1 MKIKKLII
9 LLMTFPIVGF
19 SQFYK
24 EKKSDIVE
32 DNSLKRFSV
41 GVKFGLP
48 YMAVLGAQYTLPFF
62 NNHFAPYFDYSQY
75 SYEKNNEDAQFR
87 FSEFGISYF
96 FNQIGKGLYA
106 GLSYSNLSYN
116 VKFTNVI
123 LENGSKGYGG
133 EKIDMR
139 TTNLRIG
146 LKTGGTFYF
155 RIEMGYGLGDIPKKL
170 SFKAIDN
177 FDPKYSQIVTKEIPK
192 ISGTSEREMLIGNIG
207 VGISF

>member
-1 MKIKKLII
+1 
-9 LLMTFPIVGF
+9 MTFPILGF

-24 EKKSDIVE
+24 EKKSSFVE

-106 GLSYSNLSYN
+106 GLSYSNLSYD

-123 LENGSKGYGG
+123 LENGSIGYGSG
-133 EKIDMR
+133 KVDMR
-139 TTNLRIG
+139 TTNLRFG

-207 VGISF
+207 IGISF

>member
-9 LLMTFPIVGF
+9 ILMTFPIVGF

-48 YMAVLGAQYTLPFF
+48 YMAVLSAQYTLPFF

-106 GLSYSNLSYN
+106 GLSYSNLSYD

-123 LENGSKGYGG
+123 LENGSKGYGS

>member
-24 EKKSDIVE
+24 EKKSDIIE

-96 FNQIGKGLYA
+96 FNQIGKGLYT
-106 GLSYSNLSYN
+106 GLSYSNLSYD

-123 LENGSKGYGG
+123 LENGSKGYGS

-177 FDPKYSQIVTKEIPK
+177 FDPRYSQIVTKEIPK

>member
-1 MKIKKLII
+1 
-9 LLMTFPIVGF
+9 MTFPIIGF

-32 DNSLKRFSV
+32 GNSLKRFSV
-41 GVKFGLP
+41 GVKFGFP
-48 YMAVLGAQYTLPFF
+48 YMAVLGTQYTLPFF

-96 FNQIGKGLYA
+96 LNQIGKGLYA
-106 GLSYSNLSYN
+106 GLSYSNLSYD

-123 LENGSKGYGG
+123 LENGSKGYGS

-139 TTNLRIG
+139 TTNLRVG

-177 FDPKYSQIVTKEIPK
+177 FDPKYSQIVSKEIPK

>member
-9 LLMTFPIVGF
+9 LLMTFPIIGF

-24 EKKSDIVE
+24 EKKSDIDE
-32 DNSLKRFSV
+32 DNSPKRFSV

-48 YMAVLGAQYTLPFF
+48 YMAVLGTQYTLPFF

-75 SYEKNNEDAQFR
+75 SYEKNNEDAQFS

-106 GLSYSNLSYN
+106 GLSYSNLSYD
-116 VKFTNVI
+116 VKFTDVT
-123 LENGSKGYGG
+123 LENGSKGYGS

-139 TTNLRIG
+139 TTNLRVG

-155 RIEMGYGLGDIPKKL
+155 RIEMGYGFGDIPKKL

-192 ISGTSEREMLIGNIG
+192 ISGTSEKEMLIGNIG

>member
-24 EKKSDIVE
+24 EKKSDIDE

-106 GLSYSNLSYN
+106 GLSYSNLSYD

-123 LENGSKGYGG
+123 LENGSKGYGS

-177 FDPKYSQIVTKEIPK
+177 FDPKYSQIITKEIPK

>member
-9 LLMTFPIVGF
+9 ILMTFPIVGF

-48 YMAVLGAQYTLPFF
+48 YMAVLSAQYTLPFF

-106 GLSYSNLSYN
+106 GLSYSNLSYD

-123 LENGSKGYGG
+123 LENGSKGYGS

-177 FDPKYSQIVTKEIPK
+177 FDPRYSQIVTKEIPK

>member
-1 MKIKKLII
+1 
-9 LLMTFPIVGF
+9 MTFPIVGF

-96 FNQIGKGLYA
+96 FNQIGKGLYT
-106 GLSYSNLSYN
+106 GLSYSNLSYD

-123 LENGSKGYGG
+123 LENGSKGYGS

-177 FDPKYSQIVTKEIPK
+177 FDPRYSQIVTKEIPK

>member
-1 MKIKKLII
+1 
-9 LLMTFPIVGF
+9 MTFPIIGF

-24 EKKSDIVE
+24 EKKSDIIE

-48 YMAVLGAQYTLPFF
+48 YMAVLSAQYTLPFF

-106 GLSYSNLSYN
+106 GLSYSNLSYD

-123 LENGSKGYGG
+123 LENGSKGYGS

>member
-1 MKIKKLII
+1 
-9 LLMTFPIVGF
+9 MTFPIVGF

-24 EKKSDIVE
+24 EKKSDIIE

>member
-24 EKKSDIVE
+24 EKKSDIIE

-48 YMAVLGAQYTLPFF
+48 YMAVLSAQYTLPFF

-96 FNQIGKGLYA
+96 FNQIGKGLYT
-106 GLSYSNLSYN
+106 GLSYSNLSYD

-123 LENGSKGYGG
+123 LENGSKGYGS

>member
-1 MKIKKLII
+1 
-9 LLMTFPIVGF
+9 MTFPIVGF

-24 EKKSDIVE
+24 EKKSDIDE

-96 FNQIGKGLYA
+96 FNQIGKGLYT
-106 GLSYSNLSYN
+106 GLSYSNLSYD

-123 LENGSKGYGG
+123 LENGSKGYGS

-177 FDPKYSQIVTKEIPK
+177 FDPRYSQIVTKEIPK

>member
-1 MKIKKLII
+1 
-9 LLMTFPIVGF
+9 MTFPIIGF

-48 YMAVLGAQYTLPFF
+48 YMAVLGTQYTLPFF

-106 GLSYSNLSYN
+106 GLSYSNLSYD

-123 LENGSKGYGG
+123 LENGSKGYGS

-139 TTNLRIG
+139 TTNLRVG

-177 FDPKYSQIVTKEIPK
+177 FDPRYSQIVTKGIPK
-192 ISGTSEREMLIGNIG
+192 ISGTSEKDMLIGNIG

>member
-1 MKIKKLII
+1 
-9 LLMTFPIVGF
+9 MTFPIVGF

-123 LENGSKGYGG
+123 LENGSKGYGS

-177 FDPKYSQIVTKEIPK
+177 FDPRYSQIVTKEIPK

>member
-24 EKKSDIVE
+24 EKKSDIIE

-116 VKFTNVI
+116 IKFTNVI
-123 LENGSKGYGG
+123 LENGSKGYGS

>member
-96 FNQIGKGLYA
+96 FNQIGKGLYT
-106 GLSYSNLSYN
+106 GLSYSNLSYD

-123 LENGSKGYGG
+123 LENGSKGYGS

>member
-9 LLMTFPIVGF
+9 ILMTFPIVGF

-24 EKKSDIVE
+24 EKKSDIIE

-106 GLSYSNLSYN
+106 GLSYSNLSYD

-123 LENGSKGYGG
+123 LENGSKGYGS

>member
-9 LLMTFPIVGF
+9 ILMTFPIVGF

-24 EKKSDIVE
+24 EKKSDIVK
-32 DNSLKRFSV
+32 DNILKRFSV

-106 GLSYSNLSYN
+106 GLSYSNLSYD
-116 VKFTNVI
+116 VKFTDVT
-123 LENGSKGYGG
+123 LENGSKGYGS

>member
-9 LLMTFPIVGF
+9 ILMTFPIVGF

-24 EKKSDIVE
+24 EKKSDIDE

-48 YMAVLGAQYTLPFF
+48 YMAVLSAQYTLPFF

-123 LENGSKGYGG
+123 LENGSKGYGS

>member
-9 LLMTFPIVGF
+9 ILMTFPIVGF

-24 EKKSDIVE
+24 EKKSDIDE
-32 DNSLKRFSV
+32 DNSPKRFSV

-106 GLSYSNLSYN
+106 GLSYSNLSYD

-123 LENGSKGYGG
+123 LENGSKGYGS

-192 ISGTSEREMLIGNIG
+192 ISGTSGREMLIGNIG

>member
-96 FNQIGKGLYA
+96 FNQIGKGLYT
-106 GLSYSNLSYN
+106 GLSYSNLSYD

-123 LENGSKGYGG
+123 LENGSKGYGS

-177 FDPKYSQIVTKEIPK
+177 FDPRYSQIVTKEIPK
-192 ISGTSEREMLIGNIG
+192 ISGTSERRC
-207 VGISF
+207 

>member
-1 MKIKKLII
+1 
-9 LLMTFPIVGF
+9 MTFPIIGF

-24 EKKSDIVE
+24 EKKSDIVK
-32 DNSLKRFSV
+32 DNILKRFSV

-48 YMAVLGAQYTLPFF
+48 YMAVLSAQYTLPFF

-75 SYEKNNEDAQFR
+75 SYEKNNEDAQFS

-106 GLSYSNLSYN
+106 GLSYSNLSYD
-116 VKFTNVI
+116 VKFTDVT
-123 LENGSKGYGG
+123 LENGSKGYGS

-139 TTNLRIG
+139 TTNLRVG

-155 RIEMGYGLGDIPKKL
+155 RIEMGYGFGDIPKKL

-192 ISGTSEREMLIGNIG
+192 ISGTSEKEMLIGNIG

>member
-1 MKIKKLII
+1 
-9 LLMTFPIVGF
+9 MTFPIIGF

-24 EKKSDIVE
+24 EKKSDIDE
-32 DNSLKRFSV
+32 DNSPKRFSV

-48 YMAVLGAQYTLPFF
+48 YMAVLSAQYTLPFF

-75 SYEKNNEDAQFR
+75 SYEKNNEDAQFS

-106 GLSYSNLSYN
+106 GLSYSNLSYD
-116 VKFTNVI
+116 VKFTDVT
-123 LENGSKGYGG
+123 LENGSKGYGS

-139 TTNLRIG
+139 TTNLRVG

-155 RIEMGYGLGDIPKKL
+155 RIEMGYGFGDIPKKL

-177 FDPKYSQIVTKEIPK
+177 FDPRYSQIVTKEIPK
-192 ISGTSEREMLIGNIG
+192 ISGTSEKEMLIGNIG

>member
-1 MKIKKLII
+1 
-9 LLMTFPIVGF
+9 MTFPIVGF

-24 EKKSDIVE
+24 EKKSDIIE

-123 LENGSKGYGG
+123 LENGSKGYGSK
-133 EKIDMR
+133 KIDMR

>member
-1 MKIKKLII
+1 
-9 LLMTFPIVGF
+9 MTFPIVGF

-106 GLSYSNLSYN
+106 GLSYSNLSYD

-123 LENGSKGYGG
+123 LENGSKGYGS

-177 FDPKYSQIVTKEIPK
+177 FDPRYSQIVTKEIPK

>member
-24 EKKSDIVE
+24 EKKSDIIE
-32 DNSLKRFSV
+32 DNSLKRLSV

-106 GLSYSNLSYN
+106 GLSYSNLSYD

-123 LENGSKGYGG
+123 LENGSIGYGS

>member
-1 MKIKKLII
+1 
-9 LLMTFPIVGF
+9 MTFPIVGF

-24 EKKSDIVE
+24 EKKSDIIE

-116 VKFTNVI
+116 IKFTNVI
-123 LENGSKGYGG
+123 LENGSKGYGS

-177 FDPKYSQIVTKEIPK
+177 FDPRYSQIVTKEIPK

>member
-9 LLMTFPIVGF
+9 ILMTFPIVGF

-48 YMAVLGAQYTLPFF
+48 YMAVLSAQYTLPFF

-123 LENGSKGYGG
+123 LENGSKGYGS

>member
-1 MKIKKLII
+1 
-9 LLMTFPIVGF
+9 MTFPIVGF

-24 EKKSDIVE
+24 EKKSDIIE

-48 YMAVLGAQYTLPFF
+48 YMAVLGTQYTLPFF

-106 GLSYSNLSYN
+106 GLSYSNLSYD

-123 LENGSKGYGG
+123 LENGSKGYGS

-192 ISGTSEREMLIGNIG
+192 ISGTSGREMLIGNIG

>member
-1 MKIKKLII
+1 
-9 LLMTFPIVGF
+9 
-19 SQFYK
+19 
-24 EKKSDIVE
+24 
-32 DNSLKRFSV
+32 
-41 GVKFGLP
+41 
-48 YMAVLGAQYTLPFF
+48 MAVLSAQYTLPFF

-96 FNQIGKGLYA
+96 FNQIGKGLYI
-106 GLSYSNLSYN
+106 GLSYSNLSYD

-123 LENGSKGYGG
+123 LNGSKGYGS

-177 FDPKYSQIVTKEIPK
+177 FDPRYSQIVTKEIPK

>member
-9 LLMTFPIVGF
+9 ILMTFPIVGF

-24 EKKSDIVE
+24 EKKSDIIE
-32 DNSLKRFSV
+32 DNSLKRLSV

-106 GLSYSNLSYN
+106 GLSYSNLSYD

-123 LENGSKGYGG
+123 LENGSKGYGS

>member
-1 MKIKKLII
+1 
-9 LLMTFPIVGF
+9 MTFPIVGF

-24 EKKSDIVE
+24 EKKSDIIE
-32 DNSLKRFSV
+32 DNSLKRLSV

-48 YMAVLGAQYTLPFF
+48 YMAVLGTQYTLPIF

-106 GLSYSNLSYN
+106 GLSYSNLSYD
-116 VKFTNVI
+116 VKFTNVT
-123 LENGSKGYGG
+123 LENGSKGYGS

-139 TTNLRIG
+139 TTNLRVG

-155 RIEMGYGLGDIPKKL
+155 RIEMGYGFGDIPKKL

-177 FDPKYSQIVTKEIPK
+177 FDPRYSQIVTKEIPK
-192 ISGTSEREMLIGNIG
+192 ISGTSEKEMLIGNIG

>member
-48 YMAVLGAQYTLPFF
+48 YMAVLSAQYTLPFF

-106 GLSYSNLSYN
+106 GLSYSNLSYD

-123 LENGSKGYGG
+123 LENGSKGYGS

>member
-1 MKIKKLII
+1 
-9 LLMTFPIVGF
+9 MTFPIVGF

-24 EKKSDIVE
+24 EKKSDIIE

-123 LENGSKGYGG
+123 IENGSKGYGS

>member
-24 EKKSDIVE
+24 EKKSDIDE

-48 YMAVLGAQYTLPFF
+48 YMAVLSAQYTLPFF

-106 GLSYSNLSYN
+106 GLSYSNLSYD

-123 LENGSKGYGG
+123 LENGSKGYGS

>member
-1 MKIKKLII
+1 
-9 LLMTFPIVGF
+9 MTFPIVGF

-106 GLSYSNLSYN
+106 GLSYSNLSYD

-123 LENGSKGYGG
+123 LENGSKGYGS

>member
-1 MKIKKLII
+1 
-9 LLMTFPIVGF
+9 MTFPIVGF

-41 GVKFGLP
+41 GVKFGFP

-123 LENGSKGYGG
+123 LENGSKGYGS

-177 FDPKYSQIVTKEIPK
+177 FDPRYSQIVTKEIPK

>member
-1 MKIKKLII
+1 
-9 LLMTFPIVGF
+9 MTFPIVGF

-48 YMAVLGAQYTLPFF
+48 YMAVLSAQYTLPFF

-96 FNQIGKGLYA
+96 FNQIGKGLYT
-106 GLSYSNLSYN
+106 GLSYSNLSYD

-123 LENGSKGYGG
+123 LENGSKGYGS

-177 FDPKYSQIVTKEIPK
+177 FDPRYSQIVTKEIPK